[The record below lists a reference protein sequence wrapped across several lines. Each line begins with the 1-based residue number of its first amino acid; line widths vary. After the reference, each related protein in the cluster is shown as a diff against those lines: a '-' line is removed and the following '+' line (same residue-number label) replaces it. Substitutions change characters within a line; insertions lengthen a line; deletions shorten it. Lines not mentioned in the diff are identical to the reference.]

1 MSITAKAFFHP
12 ARKPTSTDVED
23 CFFSDLRT
31 RNSTFK
37 RTASDRFHDLDARCL
52 ESFELSGATIGQV
65 LDIGISSGATTL
77 ALYERLLACGHMPA
91 VVGTDIAIDGRLV
104 KAYPGVR
111 VLTDEAGHPLQY
123 DVLGRVVR
131 PWGRR
136 ADYATGMLAVRALA
150 NAWLGGRAQRL
161 VQQGGGDITP
171 VRLISPRVKAASN
184 VQIEKNDIFVD
195 TPAFRHRFDFIR
207 ACNILNRGY
216 FDEEALRR
224 AMANIVRYLTGPG
237 AFLLIARSARG
248 CHVGTLFQ
256 VSANGRFL
264 DVVDR
269 FCGGSEVEWLM
280 LETPLP
286 EQWAI

>member
-12 ARKPTSTDVED
+12 AHKPASTDVED
-23 CFFSDLRT
+23 RFFSDLRT

-52 ESFELSGATIGQV
+52 ESFQASTAAIGQV

-77 ALYERLLACGHMPA
+77 ALYERLLASGHDPM
-91 VVGTDIAIDGRLV
+91 VIGTDIAIDGRLV
-104 KAYPGVR
+104 TAYPGVH

-136 ADYATGMLAVRALA
+136 ADYATGMLAIRALT

-161 VQQGGGDITP
+161 VQRGARNVMP
-171 VRLISPRVKAASN
+171 VRLVSPRMQAARN
-184 VQIEKNDIFVD
+184 VQVEKNDIFVD

-216 FDEEALRR
+216 FDEEQLRQ
-224 AMANIVRYLTGPG
+224 AMRNIVGYLAGPG

-248 CHVGTLFQ
+248 RHVGSLFQ

-286 EQWAI
+286 EQWAR